1 MATVHFTPSQVRLIL
16 NGYIIDE
23 AHGIDYD
30 IMDER
35 TPLFG
40 FRDRTFADISVG
52 RTLVYGNLYINFVY
66 KGYLLQAIAHTKNI
80 RHALPFGAN
89 FETPVSYSQ
98 LIMDALGE
106 NDELRSAG
114 IPDSVVK
121 DPVKIRALLA
131 NTFEKQDVK
140 NFNEV
145 AKATQ
150 DEFWRTNKRN
160 NSQSI
165 ETVTKNKV
173 TEQAFRKAVASG
185 RSGDYPKNMLVA
197 RPGSL
202 TTPFDLT
209 IAYGMEADNP
219 MYNEVIQDVYIK
231 GQSKVIRASVAGAED
246 ILLERYQFVARTIV

>member
-66 KGYLLQAIAHTKNI
+66 KGYLLQAIAH
-80 RHALPFGAN
+80 
-89 FETPVSYSQ
+89 
-98 LIMDALGE
+98 
-106 NDELRSAG
+106 
-114 IPDSVVK
+114 
-121 DPVKIRALLA
+121 
-131 NTFEKQDVK
+131 
-140 NFNEV
+140 
-145 AKATQ
+145 
-150 DEFWRTNKRN
+150 
-160 NSQSI
+160 
-165 ETVTKNKV
+165 TKNKV